1 MEDGMKTKKWLI
13 IVGAAVFI
21 AGTFSCGGDN
31 YADVKKVL
39 ADGNKVLEAFLEDM
53 GKAESADQVANIL
66 TDFNKAMGKLMPE
79 MRQLEEKLPKYLRP
93 ESIAHEASIQFIDYQ
108 FDSRTSCLST
118 MDESHLSPTSAINIA
133 PILAQDISKVLAG
146 QSLEQ

>member
-1 MEDGMKTKKWLI
+1 MKTKKWLI

-39 ADGNKVLEAFLEDM
+39 ADGNKVLESFLDDM

-79 MRQLEEKLPKYLRP
+79 MRQLEEKYP
-93 ESIAHEASIQFIDYQ
+93 ELLKGQEIPPELGEVGQKSMELWKQFPNVLMQAQQYADNEKVQ
-108 FDSRTSCLST
+108 KA
-118 MDESHLSPTSAINIA
+118 MDELQNI
-133 PILAQDISKVLAG
+133 LN
-146 QSLEQ
+146 